1 MDRNGASAAADVQRE
16 TLAAA
21 AGHTDSYVDLSGRAG
36 CVVVNARVE
45 YSRYVTHVT
54 LYTAVP
60 LLLLFLLLLLLLYD
74 VSPSSACVLL
84 MPVVSPRR
92 QWQWWWWWC
101 CSSLFVVPVLL
112 TQWPSSLDR
121 VVPLL
126 LAYTLMP
133 PDHVAVGGR
142 GGSRVR
148 ETKKALLGRSRL
160 TSAQLRS
167 PFVASTASSS
177 PCTVVPIVVKGTV
190 SKITEKFQAQ
200 PPPAPPPRTLTRIP
214 KPLRTPDRG
223 VVVKPLPPPL
233 PPLPPPVVKYEIKRR
248 QEKLLGELHRRRGLP
263 GNRPVTAISFSGRLP
278 VGGGGDSAV
287 SSDCGSSSDS
297 EKSVVCCG
305 GRSIDKPDDKPG
317 SPHSS
322 GYESVEETM
331 SISSSAAV
339 PYSWVFGALE
349 PHDGFDGPSQLLSV
363 TIPLAPPLSTSSSAS
378 SDGCCEGDDD
388 DDDDDDILMEPEDRL
403 ERLVTFASAK
413 SCPAL
418 TRAKPDQ
425 DDDEDVPV
433 AIIRRHFGG
442 GNDGPKPV
450 AAMAG
455 YLSPIPECSSTEPN
469 SVETVEDCCGYD
481 DDKVG
486 LPFYG
491 NI

>member
-1 MDRNGASAAADVQRE
+1 
-16 TLAAA
+16 
-21 AGHTDSYVDLSGRAG
+21 
-36 CVVVNARVE
+36 
-45 YSRYVTHVT
+45 
-54 LYTAVP
+54 
-60 LLLLFLLLLLLLYD
+60 
-74 VSPSSACVLL
+74 

-92 QWQWWWWWC
+92 QWHWWWWWC
-101 CSSLFVVPVLL
+101 CSSLLVVPVLL

-126 LAYTLMP
+126 LAYALMP
-133 PDHVAVGGR
+133 PDRVAVGGR

-148 ETKKALLGRSRL
+148 ETKKALLGRSRF
-160 TSAQLRS
+160 TSAQSRS
-167 PFVASTASSS
+167 PFAASTAGSSAS
-177 PCTVVPIVVKGTV
+177 AVVPIVVKGTV

-200 PPPAPPPRTLTRIP
+200 SPPAPPPRTLTRIP
-214 KPLRTPDRG
+214 KPLRTAPDRG
-223 VVVKPLPPPL
+223 VVVKPQPPPL

-248 QEKLLGELHRRRGLP
+248 QEKLLGELHRRRGVP
-263 GNRPVTAISFSGRLP
+263 GDQPTTASSFSSRLL
-278 VGGGGDSAV
+278 VGGGGGGDSAV

-297 EKSVVCCG
+297 EKSVCSG
-305 GRSIDKPDDKPG
+305 KQSTDKLDDKPG

-331 SISSSAAV
+331 TISASAV
-339 PYSWVFGALE
+339 PYSWVFGAPE

-363 TIPLAPPLSTSSSAS
+363 TAPSAPPPLSTSSSAS

-388 DDDDDDILMEPEDRL
+388 DDDDEDDVPTAPEDRL
-403 ERLVTFASAK
+403 ERLVTFASSK
-413 SCPAL
+413 SCLAL
-418 TRAKPDQ
+418 TRSKPDQ

-442 GNDGPKPV
+442 GNDGSKPV

-486 LPFYG
+486 TLKPVLRRYLKRILRG
-491 NI
+491 IS